1 MTNKQNPLDAV
12 YTEGA
17 VTDAAELYDNWA
29 EEYEADLRAVGYAA
43 AGRCASALASADPM
57 LSSPILDLGCGTGL
71 SGEALQGVGF
81 KEIDGYDFSEG
92 MLALARKKDCYRELF
107 RVDLAQPDS
116 IPDRGYRD
124 AVLAGVLH
132 HTHAPPETLAQTLA
146 RLPQE
151 GCIVFSLNDETLRFP
166 EYTDYISHLVESG
179 QVAVVSEEYGPHLP
193 GRDVGARVYV
203 LRKFRKD
210 LL

>member
-71 SGEALQGVGF
+71 SGEALQGEGF

-116 IPDRGYRD
+116 IPDRGYRH

-179 QVAVVSEEYGPHLP
+179 QVSVVSEEYGPHLP

-203 LRKFRKD
+203 LRKCRKD

>member
-71 SGEALQGVGF
+71 SGEALQGEGF

-116 IPDRGYRD
+116 IQDRGYRH

-179 QVAVVSEEYGPHLP
+179 QVSVVSEEYGPHLP